1 MAHKSATGSVLNFP
15 GAMNT
20 HQLGVLTAECDILIP
35 AALENQI
42 DAAVAQEVKARIVA
56 EAANG
61 PTMPDG
67 DAVFARRGIFM
78 IPDILA
84 NAGGVTVSYFE
95 WVQNQSGYYW
105 SREEVNTRL
114 EDKMVQAFNE
124 VVAISTR
131 QNLYMRT
138 AAYVSAIG
146 RIGEGLKMRGLLKEG
161 GKAETGAAD

>member
-1 MAHKSATGSVLNFP
+1 MMAHKSATGSVLNFP

-67 DAVFARRGIFM
+67 DAVFARRGIFKATGQL
-78 IPDILA
+78 IC
-84 NAGGVTVSYFE
+84 
-95 WVQNQSGYYW
+95 W
-105 SREEVNTRL
+105 
-114 EDKMVQAFNE
+114 
-124 VVAISTR
+124 
-131 QNLYMRT
+131 
-138 AAYVSAIG
+138 
-146 RIGEGLKMRGLLKEG
+146 EGSDPPLPKPTLL
-161 GKAETGAAD
+161 